1 MKSHREERSF
11 SFCRIESKKDHSSYF
26 SLYPITS
33 NVDECL
39 TQKRGKVEAACSD
52 SKAVFHMTAVSGDLQ
67 PLSPLLESGKVGMAP
82 ASSASL
88 QSMRCAM
95 SQVSFLFI

>member
-1 MKSHREERSF
+1 MSDTE
-11 SFCRIESKKDHSSYF
+11 
-26 SLYPITS
+26 
-33 NVDECL
+33 
-39 TQKRGKVEAACSD
+39 KRGKVEAACGD

-82 ASSASL
+82 ASRASR